1 MFLVSPIA
9 LWLDF
14 RPTMALRNPRAS
26 GVRFLGFETLGAFQ
40 KMVDDGHVAHDEH
53 VEFLTRHSIDWR

>member
-1 MFLVSPIA
+1 MFLVRPIA

-14 RPTMALRNPRAS
+14 VQQWPLRNPWAS

-40 KMVDDGHVAHDEH
+40 KMVDDGQVAHDEH
-53 VEFLTRHSIDWR
+53 VEFLTRHFIDWR